1 MIFGYFVLLVA
12 LGISAV
18 AAYYSIIGLTAIFAA
33 ATMPI
38 IVMGVMLE
46 LGKIT
51 AAVWLKL
58 NWHRASI
65 VYKVYLIPAVAVLM
79 LLTSMG
85 IFGFLSKSHLDQTA
99 PTAGIAA
106 QVSLLDERID
116 TEKENINVARKALQQ
131 LDKTIDETIA
141 RSTSEE
147 SVARAANL
155 RRSQQAERR
164 RLQTDIENAQ
174 NNISKFTQERQPL
187 AAQLRAV
194 EAEVGPIKYIA
205 ALIYGDTTLDNNL
218 LERAVRWVIIII
230 VAVFDPLALILI
242 IAAQQSLRWAKSEK
256 SDKNDS
262 VQISTTSVEA
272 PSSPPPQEISEPS
285 PIIIEEPIQ
294 ESVTEIKSTDVP
306 VESSDKPDER
316 VYDPVKYPYLDKTSH
331 FENLQPMVA
340 VSESVEI
347 LPTPEPLAETVVK
360 PVVESPAE
368 KIPETAQRYKAP
380 NPVVPETMNVRRSK
394 SLVADEVA
402 TKTDFGTAFPTVAN
416 KGDSFLRVDYTP
428 NKLYKYNGLKWIEVD
443 KTRSDSYSYNERYID
458 FLIEKIASQEY
469 DIDQLSPLEQELIAE
484 KLKRNNDNT

>member
-65 VYKVYLIPAVAVLM
+65 AYKVYLIPAVAVLM

-85 IFGFLSKSHLDQTA
+85 IFGFLSKAHLDQTA
-99 PTAGIAA
+99 PSAGIAA
-106 QVSLLDERID
+106 QVSLLDEKIG

-147 SVARAANL
+147 AITRAANL
-155 RRSQQAERR
+155 RRTQQAERR

-174 NNISKFTQERQPL
+174 NNISKFTEARQPL

-230 VAVFDPLALILI
+230 VLVFDPLALILI
-242 IAAQQSLRWAKSEK
+242 IAAQQSLRWAKNEK
-256 SDKNDS
+256 SATNDS
-262 VQISTTSVEA
+262 IQIPPASVEA
-272 PSSPPPQEISEPS
+272 SSPPPQEISESS
-285 PIIIEEPIQ
+285 PVIIEEPIQ
-294 ESVTEIKSTDVP
+294 EPVIEVKQIDVP
-306 VESSDKPDER
+306 VERSDKSDER
-316 VYDPVKYPYLDKTSH
+316 VYDPVKHPYLDKTSH

-340 VSESVEI
+340 ANESVEI
-347 LPTPEPLAETVVK
+347 TPTPEPLAETVVES
-360 PVVESPAE
+360 VVESPSE

-402 TKTDFGTAFPTVAN
+402 TKTDFGTAFPTIAN

-443 KTRSDSYSYNERYID
+443 KTRSDSYSYNDRYID

-469 DIDQLSPLEQELIAE
+469 DIDQLSPVEQEMIAE

>member
-1 MIFGYFVLLVA
+1 MIFGIFTLCVGLS
-12 LGISAV
+12 ISIIAE
-18 AAYYSIIGLTAIFAA
+18 YYSIVGLLAIFP
-33 ATMPI
+33 TSPI
-38 IVMGVMLE
+38 SIAIMGVTLA

-51 AAVWLKL
+51 AAVWLKI
-58 NWHRASI
+58 NWNKAPI
-65 VYKVYLIPAVAVLM
+65 LYKIYLIPAIIFLSF
-79 LLTSMG
+79 LTAIG
-85 IFGFLSKSHLDQTA
+85 CYGFLSKAHLDQTA

-106 QVSLLDERID
+106 QVSLLDERIG

-147 SVARAANL
+147 SVTRAANL

-205 ALIYGDTTLDNNL
+205 ALIYGDSSLDNNL

-242 IAAQQSLRWAKSEK
+242 IAAQQSLRWAKNEK
-256 SDKNDS
+256 LAVPDNVS
-262 VQISTTSVEA
+262 VPPSLPVEA
-272 PSSPPPQEISEPS
+272 PPPTPQVTT
-285 PIIIEEPIQ
+285 EEPVQ
-294 ESVTEIKSTDVP
+294 ESVIETETIHAQPEANDKS
-306 VESSDKPDER
+306 DER

-331 FENLQPMVA
+331 FVNLQPMVA
-340 VSESVEI
+340 ERESVEI
-347 LPTPEPLAETVVK
+347 MSSSEPSIVPFVEPT
-360 PVVESPAE
+360 VEKVEEKVAE

-380 NPVVPETMNVRRSK
+380 NPVVPETLNVRRSK
-394 SLVADEVA
+394 TLVADDVA

>member
-65 VYKVYLIPAVAVLM
+65 AYKVYLIPAVAVLM

-85 IFGFLSKSHLDQTA
+85 IFGFLSKAHLDQTA
-99 PTAGIAA
+99 PSAGIAA
-106 QVSLLDERID
+106 QVSLLDEKIG

-147 SVARAANL
+147 AITRAANL
-155 RRSQQAERR
+155 RRTQQAERR

-174 NNISKFTQERQPL
+174 NNISKFTEARQPL

-242 IAAQQSLRWAKSEK
+242 IAAQQSLRWAKNEK
-256 SDKNDS
+256 SDATDS
-262 VQISTTSVEA
+262 IQIAPASVEA
-272 PSSPPPQEISEPS
+272 PSPQPQEISEPS
-285 PIIIEEPIQ
+285 PVIIEEP
-294 ESVTEIKSTDVP
+294 VTEVKSTDVS
-306 VESSDKPDER
+306 VESNDKPGER

-340 VSESVEI
+340 VSESIEI
-347 LPTPEPLAETVVK
+347 LPTPESLAETVVK
-360 PVVESPAE
+360 TVVESPAE

-380 NPVVPETMNVRRSK
+380 NPVVPETLNVRRQKTLSED
-394 SLVADEVA
+394 LP
-402 TKTDFGTAFPTVAN
+402 TKTDFGTTFPAIAN
-416 KGDSFLRVDYTP
+416 KGDSFLRVDFTP
-428 NKLYKYNGLKWIEVD
+428 NKLYKYNGFKWIEVD
-443 KTRSDSYSYNERYID
+443 KTRSDSYSYNDRYIE

-469 DIDQLSPLEQELIAE
+469 DIDQLSPVEQEMIAE
-484 KLKRNNDNT
+484 KLKRNNENT

>member
-65 VYKVYLIPAVAVLM
+65 AYKVYLIPAVAVLM

-85 IFGFLSKSHLDQTA
+85 IFGFLSKAHLDQTA
-99 PTAGIAA
+99 PSAGIAA
-106 QVSLLDERID
+106 QVSLLDEKIG

-147 SVARAANL
+147 AVTRAANL

-205 ALIYGDTTLDNNL
+205 ALIYGDSSLDNNL

-242 IAAQQSLRWAKSEK
+242 IAAQQSLRWAKNEK
-256 SDKNDS
+256 LAVPDS
-262 VQISTTSVEA
+262 VSVPPVETA
-272 PSSPPPQEISEPS
+272 PSTPQVT
-285 PIIIEEPIQ
+285 IEEPVQ
-294 ESVTEIKSTDVP
+294 ESVQESMIETETIAAPTEVN
-306 VESSDKPDER
+306 DKLDER
-316 VYDPVKYPYLDKTSH
+316 VYDPVKYPYLNKTSH
-331 FENLQPMVA
+331 FVNLQPMVA
-340 VSESVEI
+340 ERESVEI
-347 LPTPEPLAETVVK
+347 MTSSEPSIVPFVEPTVGKAE
-360 PVVESPAE
+360 E

-380 NPVVPETMNVRRSK
+380 NPVVPETLNVRRSK
-394 SLVADEVA
+394 TLVADDVA